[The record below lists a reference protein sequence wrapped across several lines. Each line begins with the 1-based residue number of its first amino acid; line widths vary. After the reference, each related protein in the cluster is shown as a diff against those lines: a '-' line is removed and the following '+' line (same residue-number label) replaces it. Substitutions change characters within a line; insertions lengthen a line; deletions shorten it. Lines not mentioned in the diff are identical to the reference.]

1 MLGIHTYRSD
11 MFAPGMIFEQN
22 VNDTKVFDRLILG
35 DWNTVEYGIKRFRK
49 VKKLGSNVL
58 FGMKGVGQSGVMM

>member
-1 MLGIHTYRSD
+1 MVYQVGS
-11 MFAPGMIFEQN
+11 
-22 VNDTKVFDRLILG
+22 
-35 DWNTVEYGIKRFRK
+35 NTGKSTEDESVGNGIKRFRK